1 MRMSHLYKKMFL
13 GRREKIEVEIL
24 ENGWV
29 ECAYDWDGGAHN
41 PNRSRM
47 TARQFLDN
55 IPYDVQRL
63 LSPNDLQ
70 ELTANLEKFCLF

>member
-1 MRMSHLYKKMFL
+1 MGDY
-13 GRREKIEVEIL
+13 EKIEVEIL

-47 TARQFLDN
+47 TAREFPKTSQFK
-55 IPYDVQRL
+55 RL
-63 LSPNDLQ
+63 TRINR
-70 ELTANLEKFCLF
+70 

>member
-1 MRMSHLYKKMFL
+1 MIKRYVGMGDY
-13 GRREKIEVEIL
+13 EKIGVEIL
-24 ENGWV
+24 ENGFV